1 MRVFPIIT
9 TEPARG
15 TLQVSLMARY
25 RLLLETSSRVPVVA
39 LADEQGI
46 VREERLETQ
55 RRNARDLVPSIGR
68 MLAELEQKPRDLS
81 GILVGLGPGSYTS
94 LRVGLMTAK
103 TLAYVVGC
111 PLIGVPTMPILA
123 LQAGEPRVDVVIDA
137 QKDQIYAQSFDHAQ
151 ALGELRI
158 VTVADWLAQRDPSVL
173 VTGPGLS
180 KIAAPQLRR
189 TPETAWQPTAASLLA
204 IGTTLTPTD
213 PFTLVP
219 IYLRPSAAEQQW
231 ETRGRR

>member
-1 MRVFPIIT
+1 MNS
-9 TEPARG
+9 ARG
-15 TLQVSLMARY
+15 ILQVAFMARY

-46 VREERLETQ
+46 VREERLEAQ
-55 RRNARDLVPSIGR
+55 RRNARDLVPTIGR
-68 MLAELEQKPRDLS
+68 LLAEAGQKARDLAE
-81 GILVGLGPGSYTS
+81 IVVGLGPGSYTS

-123 LQAGEPRVDVVIDA
+123 HQAPEPRVDVVVDA
-137 QKDQIYAQSFDHAQ
+137 QKDQIYAQSFEHAQ
-151 ALGELRI
+151 PLDELRI

-180 KIAAPQLRR
+180 KIAAAQLRR
-189 TPETAWQPTAASLLA
+189 TPEMAWQPTATSLLA
-204 IGTTLTPTD
+204 IGTTLPPTD

-231 ETRGRR
+231 ETKGRKGK